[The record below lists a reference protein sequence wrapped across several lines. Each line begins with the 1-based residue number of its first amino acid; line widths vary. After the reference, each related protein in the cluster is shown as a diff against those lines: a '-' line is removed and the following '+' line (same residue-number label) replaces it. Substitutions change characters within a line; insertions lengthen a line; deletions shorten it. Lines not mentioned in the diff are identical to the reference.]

1 MTATDLQVGQTIKLN
16 YDNKDVVFKIL
27 IKTSENQFKLFN
39 KYYISFF
46 ANIDFINE
54 NLINN

>member
-39 KYYISFF
+39 KYSKNNNPINKISPIV
-46 ANIDFINE
+46 NK
-54 NLINN
+54 